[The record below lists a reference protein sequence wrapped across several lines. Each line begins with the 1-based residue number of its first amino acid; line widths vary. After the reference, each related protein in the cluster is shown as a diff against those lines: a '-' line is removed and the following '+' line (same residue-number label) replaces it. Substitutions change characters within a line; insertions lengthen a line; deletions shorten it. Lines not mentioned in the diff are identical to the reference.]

1 MIFQLYCRT
10 NEGKCH
16 SLQKAIVMHTTTNSK
31 LQGNLNVDVTVL
43 SPPTS
48 KYQLLR
54 FQNLLLGNGLFQI
67 LFSFPFSWIKY
78 FLDVSTHLEV
88 PPNLNFSTEFV
99 WQKLLFFNFLVLDV
113 EHFDGGLTITDGGHT
128 TSIKSQTFDH
138 RSHFTSQLSSESQ
151 QSNLN
156 ERKNVLKYFSYSHD
170 LRSDW

>member
-1 MIFQLYCRT
+1 MRENVI
-10 NEGKCH
+10 H
-16 SLQKAIVMHTTTNSK
+16 SLQKAILMHTTTNSK

-48 KYQLLR
+48 KYERLR
-54 FQNLLLGNGLFQI
+54 YQNLLLGNGLVQI

-78 FLDVSTHLEV
+78 FLVVSTHLEV

-99 WQKLLFFNFLVLDV
+99 RQKLLFLNFLVLDV

-128 TSIKSQTFDH
+128 TSKKSQTVDH

-151 QSNLN
+151 QSDLN
-156 ERKNVLKYFSYSHD
+156 ERKKHFEVFQLFT
-170 LRSDW
+170 